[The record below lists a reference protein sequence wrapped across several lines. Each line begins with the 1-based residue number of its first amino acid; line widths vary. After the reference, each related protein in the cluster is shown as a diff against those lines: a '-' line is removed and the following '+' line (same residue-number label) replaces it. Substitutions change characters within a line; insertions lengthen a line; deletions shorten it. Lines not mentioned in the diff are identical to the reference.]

1 MFIQLN
7 KTKSMEKKRH
17 VMKKPII
24 GHSFWVIVGFMLWL
38 GFFIGAVIMHAM
50 NQ

>member
-1 MFIQLN
+1 MHLQVEN
-7 KTKSMEKKRH
+7 VENREKKPH

-24 GHSFWVIVGFMLWL
+24 RHSFWVIVGFMLWL